1 MNTRQCLYIGFLSF
15 TLFNLS
21 AYQFLTL
28 SDYLSY
34 NYLAFFFFFINQL
47 FIVMNIFELIAFDEE
62 KNSDTKPNIQKTIQL
77 YSIGQIILITS
88 INIIMIVSGYNILYG
103 IINVVTYYILLYI
116 LYRISKNVIT
126 NSKSQHIKR
135 KTI

>member
-1 MNTRQCLYIGFLSF
+1 MITRQNLYIGFLAF

-28 SDYLSY
+28 SNYLSY

-47 FIVMNIFELIAFDEE
+47 FIVMNIFELITFDEE
-62 KNSDTKPNIQKTIQL
+62 RDAKPNIQKTIQL
-77 YSIGQIILITS
+77 YSIGQVILITS
-88 INIIMIVSGYNILYG
+88 INIIMIILGLNILYG
-103 IINVVTYYILLYI
+103 IINIGTYYIVVYI
-116 LYRISKNVIT
+116 LYKISNNVIT

>member
-47 FIVMNIFELIAFDEE
+47 FIVMIMFELITFDKE
-62 KNSDTKPNIQKTIQL
+62 KYIKPINQKNIQL
-77 YSIGQIILITS
+77 YSIGQVILITT
-88 INIIMIVSGYNILYG
+88 INIIMIVLGYNILYG
-103 IINVVTYYILLYI
+103 IINVGTYYILLYI
-116 LYRISKNVIT
+116 LYRISKNVIV
-126 NSKSQHIKR
+126 NSKSQ
-135 KTI
+135 TY

>member
-1 MNTRQCLYIGFLSF
+1 MNTRQNVYIGLLSF

-28 SDYLSY
+28 NDYL
-34 NYLAFFFFFINQL
+34 NYYYLVFVFFFINQS
-47 FIVMNIFELIAFDEE
+47 FIVMNIFDIITFDEE
-62 KNSDTKPNIQKTIQL
+62 KDIKEIIQKNIQL
-77 YSIGQIILITS
+77 YSIGQVILITA
-88 INIIMIVSGYNILYG
+88 INIIMIVLGFNILYG
-103 IINVVTYYILLYI
+103 IINIGTYYILLYI
-116 LYRISKNVIT
+116 LYKISKNVIT

>member
-1 MNTRQCLYIGFLSF
+1 MNTRQNVYIGLLSF

-28 SDYLSY
+28 NDYL
-34 NYLAFFFFFINQL
+34 NYYDLVFVFFFINQS
-47 FIVMNIFELIAFDEE
+47 FIVMNIFDIITFDEE
-62 KNSDTKPNIQKTIQL
+62 KDIKEIIQKNIQL
-77 YSIGQIILITS
+77 YSIGQVILITA
-88 INIIMIVSGYNILYG
+88 INIIMIVLGFNILYG
-103 IINVVTYYILLYI
+103 IINIGTYYILLYI
-116 LYRISKNVIT
+116 LYKISKNVIT

>member
-1 MNTRQCLYIGFLSF
+1 MNTRQNLYIGFLTF

-47 FIVMNIFELIAFDEE
+47 FIIMNIFELITFYEE
-62 KNSDTKPNIQKTIQL
+62 RDTKPNIQKTIQL
-77 YSIGQIILITS
+77 YSIGQVILITS
-88 INIIMIVSGYNILYG
+88 INIIMIILGLNILYG
-103 IINVVTYYILLYI
+103 IINIGTYYILLYI
-116 LYRISKNVIT
+116 IYRISKHIVT

>member
-1 MNTRQCLYIGFLSF
+1 
-15 TLFNLS
+15 
-21 AYQFLTL
+21 
-28 SDYLSY
+28 
-34 NYLAFFFFFINQL
+34 
-47 FIVMNIFELIAFDEE
+47 MNIFELITFDEE
-62 KNSDTKPNIQKTIQL
+62 RDKKTNIQQYNL
-77 YSIGQIILITS
+77 GQIILITS

>member
-1 MNTRQCLYIGFLSF
+1 MNTRQNVYIGLLSF

-28 SDYLSY
+28 NDYL
-34 NYLAFFFFFINQL
+34 NYYYLVFVFFFINQS
-47 FIVMNIFELIAFDEE
+47 FIVMNIFDIITFDEE
-62 KNSDTKPNIQKTIQL
+62 KDIKEIIQKNIQL
-77 YSIGQIILITS
+77 YSIGQVILITA
-88 INIIMIVSGYNILYG
+88 INIIMIVLGFNILYA
-103 IINVVTYYILLYI
+103 IINIGTYYILLYI
-116 LYRISKNVIT
+116 LYKISKNVIT

>member
-1 MNTRQCLYIGFLSF
+1 MNTRQNLYIGLLSF

-28 SDYLSY
+28 NDYL
-34 NYLAFFFFFINQL
+34 NYYYLVFVLFFINQS
-47 FIVMNIFELIAFDEE
+47 FIVMNIFDIITFDEE
-62 KNSDTKPNIQKTIQL
+62 KDIKEIIQKNIQL
-77 YSIGQIILITS
+77 YSIGQVILITT
-88 INIIMIVSGYNILYG
+88 INIIMIVLRYNILYG
-103 IINVVTYYILLYI
+103 IINVGTYYILLYI
-116 LYRISKNVIT
+116 LYRISKHIIT